1 VLNLNTASSAVE
13 VAQCLEDVDCD
24 EVVLVS
30 DARFQSK
37 VNIALAE
44 DGSALRG
51 SGGVTSW
58 VLWANGEG
66 GIESSSRLSVR
77 SGRLEDVLEGPHKAV
92 IEPGEEPEGNAPFAC
107 YWTSG
112 TTGRSKCV
120 VLTHKMVAMHAVTA
134 AVEMGLNGT
143 DVWAHVRHSAH
154 SVSWVRSEG
163 VLTSGAVA
171 QAAPCFHPVD
181 AFAIYA
187 VTWVGGTHAA
197 MPRFEAG
204 RLLQMIERL
213 SGCHCFSEGTHEGV
227 TRCTHLAGSV

>member
-1 VLNLNTASSAVE
+1 MCGAQVLQAHWAAASAGALVLNLNTASSAVE

-24 EVVLVS
+24 EVVMVS

-37 VNIALAE
+37 VNSALSE
-44 DGSALRG
+44 HGSAPRG
-51 SGGVTSW
+51 SGGVIRW

-66 GIESSSRLSVR
+66 GIDSSSNLSAR

-92 IEPGEEPEGNAPFAC
+92 IEAREEPDGNAPFAC

-120 VLTHKMVAMHAVTA
+120 VLTHRMVATHAVTA

-154 SVSWVRSEG
+154 SFSWESSEG
-163 VLTSGAVA
+163 VLTLEMWCGDAGCTVLPSCGRVRDIRCDMGWRDPRGDASIRSRKAVG
-171 QAAPCFHPVD
+171 D
-181 AFAIYA
+181 D
-187 VTWVGGTHAA
+187 
-197 MPRFEAG
+197 
-204 RLLQMIERL
+204 
-213 SGCHCFSEGTHEGV
+213 
-227 TRCTHLAGSV
+227 